1 MSKLAL
7 KHSDQEEIEEIDLN
21 SSEDCEEVL
30 REIALNE
37 PSPFPKSSLILTI
50 QTELASLK
58 HQLTQI
64 NEKISKNQETISSK
78 QKKNTEMRT
87 LLSIYNGKKDE
98 FISASNACSCTQ
110 SCLIY

>member
-7 KHSDQEEIEEIDLN
+7 NLSSQEEIDLN
-21 SSEDCEEVL
+21 SSEDCEEIL
-30 REIALNE
+30 REIAFNE
-37 PSPFPKSSLILTI
+37 ASPFPKSSLILTI

-64 NEKISKNQETISSK
+64 NEKISKNQETVSSK
-78 QKKNTEMRT
+78 QKQNTEMRT
-87 LLSIYNGKKDE
+87 LLSNYNDQKDE
-98 FISASNACSCTQ
+98 FISANTACSCTQ